1 MPQCFVGDR
10 VVEKAG
16 AGAAPFR
23 RDTQCQKSFLAEALI
38 IFDRVACIAVVPS
51 RASREVG
58 GQLAAFFLQNLLLRA
73 QPEIHVAR
81 PRVKEI
87 SGLDLDLETDL
98 DDLGGRHA
106 EIGGR

>member
-1 MPQCFVGDR
+1 VI
-10 VVEKAG
+10 EKAG
-16 AGAAPFR
+16 AGSAPFP
-23 RDTQCQKSFLAEALI
+23 RDTQCQKSFVAKALI
-38 IFDRVACIAVVPS
+38 IFDGVACIAVVLA
-51 RASREVG
+51 RASRKVG
-58 GQLAAFFLQNLLLRA
+58 SQFAALFLQTLLLFA